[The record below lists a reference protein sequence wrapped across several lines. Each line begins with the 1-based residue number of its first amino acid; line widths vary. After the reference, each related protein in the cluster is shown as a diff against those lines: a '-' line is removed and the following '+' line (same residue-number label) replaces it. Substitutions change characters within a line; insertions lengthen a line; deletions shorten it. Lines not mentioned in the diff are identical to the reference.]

1 MSVSTSI
8 TKDFRKLLAFGAG
21 VGIEIG
27 TASLEVA
34 AARVRPSSIHVL
46 GRTTIHGFTSRP
58 AAEWGMEYARFLK
71 SVGLKHVSAT
81 VLLPRREVIAR
92 QLALPGVA
100 GKDAES
106 AIRFQLD
113 TLHPYGDEDVCWGWS
128 RVKFSDGPAG
138 AALVGIVRRS
148 TVDRYVELF
157 SEAGIAVSSFTFS
170 AAAVHAAIRLNGH
183 NSGEGFV
190 ALSHT
195 ASGSVEVYG
204 ESAARPVF
212 SAEFDVAPQRAA
224 LLALSEL
231 RLPPETPP
239 RTLEEILPKPTV
251 NPVEND
257 LSRNALPYATA
268 LAGACPRFA
277 PSVNVLPPE
286 HRRLSSRAML
296 IPSLVLAAV
305 VLLLAGGLWFYSGYA
320 DRKYLAGLNAQIAK
334 WEPRAER
341 AAALDRE
348 FDRLRARIRLL
359 DQYRNQTKND
369 LDTLNEITTLLT
381 PPFWAN
387 NVDIRRDAVRING
400 EGPQAAPLVKLL
412 DSSPFFENTV
422 PDAEN
427 PAPGGAGE
435 LFQIHASRRNR

>member
-1 MSVSTSI
+1 MPAAASI
-8 TKDFRKLLAFGAG
+8 TKDLRKLMAFGAG

-27 TASLEVA
+27 AAGLEVA
-34 AARVRPSSIHVL
+34 AARVRLSSIHVL
-46 GRTTIHGFTSRP
+46 GRTTIQGFNSRP
-58 AAEWGMEYARFLK
+58 AAEWGMDYASFLK

-92 QLALPGVA
+92 HLALPGVA
-100 GKDAES
+100 AKDAES

-113 TLHPYGDEDVCWGWS
+113 TLHPFGDEDVCWGWS
-128 RVKFSDGPAG
+128 RLGTN

-157 SEAGIAVSSFTFS
+157 SEAGIAVSRFTFS

-183 NSGEGFV
+183 HGGEGFV

-195 ASGSVEVYG
+195 ASGGVEVYG

-224 LLALSEL
+224 LLALAEL
-231 RLPPETPP
+231 RLPPETAP
-239 RTLEEILPKPTV
+239 RTLEEILPKPAV

-277 PSVNVLPPE
+277 PSANVLPPE
-286 HRRLSSRAML
+286 YRRLSSRAML
-296 IPSLVLAAV
+296 VPSLVLAGV

-320 DRKYLAGLNAQIAK
+320 DRKYLARLNAQIAQL
-334 WEPRAER
+334 EPKAQRAV
-341 AAALDRE
+341 ALDRE
-348 FDRLRARIRLL
+348 FDRLKARVRLL
-359 DQYRNQTKND
+359 DQYRNQTRSD
-369 LDTLNEITTLLT
+369 LDAINEVTTLLT
-381 PPFWAN
+381 PPIWTN
-387 NVDIRRDAVRING
+387 NVDLRRDAVRISG
-400 EGPQAAPLVKLL
+400 EGPQAAPLVKIL
-412 DSSPFFENTV
+412 DSSPLFENTLV
-422 PDAEN
+422 DVAT
-427 PAPGGAGE
+427 AAQGGAGE
-435 LFQIHASRRNR
+435 LFQIHASRRKR

>member
-1 MSVSTSI
+1 MPTASSI
-8 TKDFRKLLAFGAG
+8 SSISKDIRKLLAFGAG

-27 TASLEVA
+27 SASLEVA

-46 GRTTIHGFTSRP
+46 GRITIHGFATQP

-71 SVGLKHVSAT
+71 SMSLAHVSAA

-100 GKDAES
+100 PKDVES

-128 RVKFSDGPAG
+128 RLEAG
-138 AALVGIVRRS
+138 SALVGIVRRS
-148 TVDRYVELF
+148 TVERYVELF
-157 SEAGIAVSSFTFS
+157 SEAGVAVSSFTFS
-170 AAAVHAAIRLNGH
+170 AAAIHAAIRFNGH
-183 NSGEGFV
+183 SGGGGFV

-204 ESAARPVF
+204 ESASRPVF
-212 SAEFDVAPQRAA
+212 SAEFEMAPQRAA

-231 RLPPETPP
+231 RLPPDTAP
-239 RTLEEILPKPTV
+239 RTLEEVLPKPGI

-277 PSVNVLPPE
+277 PSANMLPLE
-286 HRRLSSRAML
+286 YRRLSSRAIL
-296 IPSLVLAAV
+296 IPSIVLAV
-305 VLLLAGGLWFYSGYA
+305 VVALLIGGFWLYSSYA
-320 DRKYLAGLNAQIAK
+320 DRKYLAALNAQIAK
-334 WEPRAER
+334 LEPRAMR

-348 FDRLRARIRLL
+348 FDRIRARVRLL
-359 DQYRNQTKND
+359 DQYRNQARND
-369 LDTLNEITTLLT
+369 LDALNEITRLLA
-381 PPFWAN
+381 PPIWTSS
-387 NVDIRRDAVRING
+387 VDLRRDAVRLNG
-400 EGPQAAPLVKLL
+400 EGPQAAPLLKIF
-412 DSSPFFENTV
+412 DSSRFFENTV
-422 PDAEN
+422 IDAAN

-435 LFQIHASRRNR
+435 LFQIHASRRKR

>member
-1 MSVSTSI
+1 MAASNSI
-8 TKDFRKLLAFGAG
+8 SKDVRKLLAFGAG
-21 VGIEIG
+21 IGIEIG
-27 TASLEVA
+27 AATLEVA
-34 AARVRPSSIHVL
+34 AARVRPSSIRVL
-46 GRTTIHGFTSRP
+46 GRTTIHAFSSRP

-92 QLALPGVA
+92 PVALPGVA
-100 GKDAES
+100 AKDAGN

-128 RVKFSDGPAG
+128 RLKFSDGA
-138 AALVGIVRRS
+138 ADSALVGIVRRS
-148 TVDRYVELF
+148 TVDHYVELF

-183 NSGEGFV
+183 SGGEGFV

-195 ASGSVEVYG
+195 ASGGVEVYG

-231 RLPPETPP
+231 RLPPDTAP
-239 RTLEEILPKPTV
+239 RTLEEILPKPAA

-277 PSVNVLPPE
+277 PSANVLPVE

-305 VLLLAGGLWFYSGYA
+305 VLLLAGGLWLYSGYA
-320 DRKYLAGLNAQIAK
+320 DRKYLAELNAQIARL
-334 WEPRAER
+334 EPQAAR

-348 FDRLRARIRLL
+348 FDRIRARVRLL
-359 DQYRNQTKND
+359 DQYRGQTRSD
-369 LDTLNEITTLLT
+369 LDALNEVTRLLA
-381 PPFWAN
+381 PPIWTSS
-387 NVDIRRDAVRING
+387 VDLRRDMVRFNG
-400 EGPQAAPLVKLL
+400 EGPQASPLVKIF
-412 DSSPFFENTV
+412 DSSPLFENTLI
-422 PDAEN
+422 DSTS

-435 LFQIHASRRNR
+435 LFQIHSSRRKR

>member
-1 MSVSTSI
+1 MTASSSI
-8 TKDFRKLLAFGAG
+8 SKDFRKLLAFGAG

-27 TASLEVA
+27 VASLEVA

-46 GRTTIHGFTSRP
+46 GRTTIQGFASRP

-92 QLALPGVA
+92 QVALPGVA
-100 GKDAES
+100 AKDAES
-106 AIRFQLD
+106 AIRFQID

-128 RVKFSDGPAG
+128 QVGAG
-138 AALVGIVRRS
+138 SALVGVVRRS
-148 TVDRYVELF
+148 TVERYVELF
-157 SEAGIAVSSFTFS
+157 SEAGVAVSSFTFS

-183 NSGEGFV
+183 NGGEGFV

-231 RLPPETPP
+231 RLPPETAP
-239 RTLEEILPKPTV
+239 RTLEEILPKPAV
-251 NPVEND
+251 NLVEND
-257 LSRNALPYATA
+257 LSRNPLPYATA

-286 HRRLSSRAML
+286 HRRLNSRAML
-296 IPSLVLAAV
+296 IPSLALAAV
-305 VLLLAGGLWFYSGYA
+305 ALLLAGGFWVYSAYA
-320 DRKYLAGLNAQIAK
+320 DRKYLAGLNAQIAQLQPK
-334 WEPRAER
+334 AQQ

-348 FDRLRARIRLL
+348 FDRLRARVRLL
-359 DQYRNQTKND
+359 DQYRDQTRND
-369 LDTLNEITTLLT
+369 LEALNDITRLLA
-381 PPFWAN
+381 PPVWTSS
-387 NVDIRRDAVRING
+387 VDLRRDAVRFNG
-400 EGPQAAPLVKLL
+400 EGPQAAPLINIL
-412 DSSPFFENTV
+412 DSSPFFENAQI
-422 PDAEN
+422 DSASA
-427 PAPGGAGE
+427 APGGAGE
-435 LFQIHASRRNR
+435 LFQIHASRRKR